1 MTDTKLRVNT
11 TPLIIALNKAWQAI
25 QRNHP
30 ELGNA
35 MITTGRRRNKN
46 EAGRRGEHCKDTW
59 HLDGIEAKA
68 PEIVI
73 YGERLAEGAEAVM
86 QTLIHEAA
94 HELANIRK
102 LKDTS
107 NRGRY
112 HNKTFVKVAEELGLE
127 APTASAGPSMGYSD
141 CHITQDTI
149 DKYNYEVKELAEA
162 CKSFVSPSLADVLT
176 KIKKETVYAY
186 CQCDDESSKI
196 TWTKALQKRFEELG
210 GLYPLMCAVCRQT
223 FVPEGQ
229 DREN

>member
-1 MTDTKLRVNT
+1 MDTKQRVNT
-11 TPLIIALNKAWQAI
+11 TPLIIALNKTWQAI

-46 EAGRRGEHCKDTW
+46 EANRRGEHCKDTW
-59 HLDGIEAKA
+59 KLDGIEDKA

-73 YGERLAEGAEAVM
+73 YGERLAEGAEAVL

-94 HELANIRK
+94 HELANLRK

-112 HNKTFVKVAEELGLE
+112 HNRTFVKIAEEMGLE
-127 APTASAGPSMGYSD
+127 GPASSAGPSMGYSD
-141 CHITQDTI
+141 CHITRDTI
-149 DKYNYEVKELAEA
+149 ETYDYEVKELAEA
-162 CKSFVSPSLADVLT
+162 CKSFVSPTMVEE
-176 KIKKETVYAY
+176 KKVKKETIYAY
-186 CQCDDESSKI
+186 CQCDDDGSKV
-196 TWTKALQKRFEELG
+196 TWTKKLQNRYEELG

-223 FVPEGQ
+223 FVPEGE